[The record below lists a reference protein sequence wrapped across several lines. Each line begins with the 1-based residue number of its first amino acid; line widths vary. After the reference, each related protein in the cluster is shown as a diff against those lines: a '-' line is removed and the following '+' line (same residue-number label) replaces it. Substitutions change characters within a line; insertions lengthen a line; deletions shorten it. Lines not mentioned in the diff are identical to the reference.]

1 LRRGI
6 NRLKP
11 MVAELQQIGTDW
23 HRRRANKTI
32 INLRSPNSSL
42 RQGIILCE
50 ALWDHPYHW
59 PRVAMLSRALGP
71 KYGSELLGLY
81 TEETPRRWR
90 SSLEAL
96 QLAGMERVAL
106 DCSPL
111 HRQQAEQFLQGL
123 SSMRGLS
130 SARLP
135 GGCPA
140 AYIYDGALKQERV
153 GFMEFSD
160 ERLPHYFALAFCYLE
175 QYEAILDRRE
185 IKAAI
190 VSHPTHV
197 RFSTLVWTLISRD
210 VPVYLTNYVNGH
222 ITIRRMDEA
231 CHMLEP
237 YDDSPDPDE
246 VEALNAGERQALIEQ
261 GKSYMGMVRG
271 GDESEFAR
279 VKVYG
284 DGEAH
289 FSGREEFCA
298 AIGADPAKPI
308 VAIMGNCWP
317 DFPNSFGPTWFSDYV
332 DWFRVTLNTVA
343 DVPNCN
349 WVLKPHPAELEYGQN
364 TTLRKLAG
372 ERLPPG
378 VFHWPEG
385 ASGVD
390 LALYAHGVVT
400 ARGTSGVEYAG
411 IGLRVIVGAPTSY
424 TSHGFVHFA
433 ETEREYCE
441 LLAEMHQLPAHTQK
455 QQEDAQIFSAAT
467 FAHLQDKLRYP
478 SGHLGRQLYRGL
490 PEFVRVHRE
499 AIEAEIQLMANW
511 VRSGHG
517 RYHSWSV
524 LHSASSLATDQRK
537 KLATASHS

>member
-1 LRRGI
+1 
-6 NRLKP
+6 
-11 MVAELQQIGTDW
+11 
-23 HRRRANKTI
+23 
-32 INLRSPNSSL
+32 
-42 RQGIILCE
+42 
-50 ALWDHPYHW
+50 
-59 PRVAMLSRALGP
+59 
-71 KYGSELLGLY
+71 
-81 TEETPRRWR
+81 
-90 SSLEAL
+90 
-96 QLAGMERVAL
+96 
-106 DCSPL
+106 
-111 HRQQAEQFLQGL
+111 
-123 SSMRGLS
+123 
-130 SARLP
+130 
-135 GGCPA
+135 
-140 AYIYDGALKQERV
+140 
-153 GFMEFSD
+153 
-160 ERLPHYFALAFCYLE
+160 
-175 QYEAILDRRE
+175 
-185 IKAAI
+185 
-190 VSHPTHV
+190 
-197 RFSTLVWTLISRD
+197 
-210 VPVYLTNYVNGH
+210 
-222 ITIRRMDEA
+222 
-231 CHMLEP
+231 
-237 YDDSPDPDE
+237 
-246 VEALNAGERQALIEQ
+246 
-261 GKSYMGMVRG
+261 
-271 GDESEFAR
+271 
-279 VKVYG
+279 
-284 DGEAH
+284 
-289 FSGREEFCA
+289 
-298 AIGADPAKPI
+298 
-308 VAIMGNCWP
+308 
-317 DFPNSFGPTWFSDYV
+317 V
-332 DWFRVTLNTVA
+332 DWFRVTLNAVA

-467 FAHLQDKLRYP
+467 FAHPQDKLRYP

-524 LHSASSLATDQRK
+524 LHSASSLATDQRE